1 MTSFNCIVDSEGAQY
16 SLVPL
21 LELKEAYEY
30 TIPVTIPSSVLRH
43 YFRRSESSLP
53 GVGISEK
60 KNVLHK
66 SPVFLLT
73 PGLHSMLA
81 PAKELPLAAR
91 CKPRPPPVLQWAAW
105 RGSSDTLGCSAAG
118 HLHGLS
124 TQSMPCAG
132 IFPGLEF
139 QPRPQCRMYF
149 RAFLSLW

>member
-1 MTSFNCIVDSEGAQY
+1 MTSFNCVVDGEGAQY

-43 YFRRSESSLP
+43 YSRRSESSLP
-53 GVGISEK
+53 GVGISEE

-105 RGSSDTLGCSAAG
+105 RSSSDTLGCSFMDC
-118 HLHGLS
+118 LHNLCHVPES
-124 TQSMPCAG
+124 VSDSSFSHAPSAEC
-132 IFPGLEF
+132 IFELFCLCG
-139 QPRPQCRMYF
+139 RVR
-149 RAFLSLW
+149 